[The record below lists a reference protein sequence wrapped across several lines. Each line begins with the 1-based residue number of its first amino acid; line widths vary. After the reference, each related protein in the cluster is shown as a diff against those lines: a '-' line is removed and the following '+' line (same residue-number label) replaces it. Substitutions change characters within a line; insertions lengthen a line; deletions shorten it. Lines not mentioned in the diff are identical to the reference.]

1 MCLTGETFKARPMKT
16 LLIYSPKG
24 GSGKSTLARNLA
36 VAAALDG
43 VAVATLDT
51 DPQKSLSE
59 WWDRRDA
66 ARPAIQHFVVP
77 IAEITGPPEPI
88 GGVDLLIIDT
98 PTAVEVFPQAMKTLL
113 LAADMILVPAKATT
127 DDVTSTERAMRFA
140 RGFGRPAAFVLNQGK
155 PRVLEVRDARRRL
168 AGVAE
173 VCPVD
178 IPDLTEFFRS
188 AAHGLG
194 VLELSDSRSAP
205 DVAALWRF
213 AASRLGLAVAEA
225 A

>member
-1 MCLTGETFKARPMKT
+1 MKT

-36 VAAALDG
+36 VAATLEG
-43 VAVATLDT
+43 LSVATLDT

-59 WWDRRDA
+59 WWDRRDPK
-66 ARPAIQHFVVP
+66 RPAIQHFTVP
-77 IAEITGPPEPI
+77 IQEVTSAPDAMD
-88 GGVDLLIIDT
+88 GVDLLVIDT
-98 PTAVEVFPQAMKTLL
+98 PTAVEVYPTAIKAMLMG
-113 LAADMILVPAKATT
+113 ADLILVPAKATI

-140 RGFGRPAAFVLNQGK
+140 RGFGRPTAFVLNQIK
-155 PRVLEVRDARRRL
+155 PRILEVRDARRRL

-178 IPDLTEFFRS
+178 IPELAEFYRA

-194 VLELSDSRSAP
+194 VMELADSKASP
-205 DVAALWRF
+205 DIRALWRF
-213 AASRLGLAVAEA
+213 SANRLGIPVKETA
-225 A
+225 